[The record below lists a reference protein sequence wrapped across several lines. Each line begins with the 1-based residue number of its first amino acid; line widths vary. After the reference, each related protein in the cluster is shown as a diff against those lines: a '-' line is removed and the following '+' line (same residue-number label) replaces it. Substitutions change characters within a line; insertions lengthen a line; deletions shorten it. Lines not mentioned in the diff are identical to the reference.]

1 MCFWGWNNMDSFYDS
16 LVDASFAGQ
25 YYRWKLERYLFSGEV
40 YFLGARETRSEDYD
54 ALLVN
59 PEGSMSQESLHVK
72 FVSLKT
78 IKQRVRDANRRETP
92 PGVLNSIIRKAYK
105 NISDDILFIG
115 VSLPDGSTDKS
126 ILSFVRG
133 MEEACLISKEEEAE
147 YNENH
152 NLTE

>member
-1 MCFWGWNNMDSFYDS
+1 MDSFYDS
-16 LVDASFAGQ
+16 LVDASLAGQ

-59 PEGSMSQESLHVK
+59 PEGSMAQESLRVK

-78 IKQRVRDANRRETP
+78 IKQRVRDANRGQTP

-105 NISDDILFIG
+105 NIPEDILFIG
-115 VSLPDGSTDKS
+115 ASLPDGTTDNS

-133 MEEACLISKEEEAE
+133 MDAACLVSKEEEAE
-147 YNENH
+147 YNEKFNI
-152 NLTE
+152 TE